1 MQSSIDMIIANDRKA
16 RDAVAR
22 AEDVRRSAADELAEK
37 KAEIS
42 KNIEKEAQ
50 AAASEAKRRLESAGT
65 RDTEKREAHAKEVCR
80 KMDEL
85 YAAKKAEWI
94 EKYTAEIIGG

>member
-1 MQSSIDMIIANDRKA
+1 MIIANDRKA

-22 AEDVRRSAADELAEK
+22 AEDARRSAADELAEK

-65 RDTEKREAHAKEVCR
+65 RDTEKREAKEVCR

-94 EKYTAEIIGG
+94 EKYIAEIIGG

>member
-50 AAASEAKRRLESAGT
+50 AAARRYWKKHYL
-65 RDTEKREAHAKEVCR
+65 REKSR
-80 KMDEL
+80 
-85 YAAKKAEWI
+85 
-94 EKYTAEIIGG
+94 